1 MVMNRVLSPRD
12 DRRADPARA
21 MVRTMTPS
29 GDDTGPDRFERS
41 AMTDRD

>member
-12 DRRADPARA
+12 DRRADPDRA
-21 MVRTMTPS
+21 MVRTTTRS
-29 GDDTGPDRFERS
+29 GDTGPDRFERS